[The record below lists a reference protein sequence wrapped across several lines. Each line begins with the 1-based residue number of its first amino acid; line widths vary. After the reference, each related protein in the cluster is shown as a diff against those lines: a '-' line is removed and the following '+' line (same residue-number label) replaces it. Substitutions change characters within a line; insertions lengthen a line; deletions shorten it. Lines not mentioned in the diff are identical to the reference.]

1 MTELKRI
8 LHVDDE
14 EDIRFIVQITLEIA
28 RGYEIKSC
36 ATGKEAIEVARS
48 FKPQLLLLDFMMPEL
63 DGEETWKGIAALDG
77 LDGIPAI
84 FMTAKAERSNT
95 DRLMAAG
102 AEAVITKPFET
113 NDLADMIDGCW
124 EKVQPPA
131 GISNQHPGL
140 S

>member
-14 EDIRFIVQITLEIA
+14 DDIRFIVQITLEIA

-36 ATGKEAIEVARS
+36 ASGKEAIEIARS

-63 DGEETWKGIAALDG
+63 DGEETWKGIAAIDG
-77 LDGIPAI
+77 LGDIPAI

-113 NDLADMIDGCW
+113 NDIADMIDECW
-124 EKVQPPA
+124 ENRARKAASSTGTAV
-131 GISNQHPGL
+131 
-140 S
+140 

>member
-14 EDIRFIVQITLEIA
+14 DDIRFIVQITLEIA

-36 ATGKEAIEVARS
+36 ASGKEAIEIARS

-63 DGEETWKGIAALDG
+63 DGEETWKGIAAIDG
-77 LDGIPAI
+77 LSDIPAI

-113 NDLADMIDGCW
+113 NDIADMIDDCW
-124 EKVQPPA
+124 E
-131 GISNQHPGL
+131 QHTRKAASSTGTAV
-140 S
+140 